1 MAVRYLSV
9 THVLELHRLSIDDFG
24 GIHGLRSEEQFLSA
38 LFQPQQSAF
47 GEDAYPTVHEK
58 AAAYGFFIAE
68 SQAFLDG
75 NKRTAAAAM
84 LVFLDANG
92 YRLNCDDDEL
102 ADAIEGLGER
112 RINQAIFFSWVGERV
127 ISRSRE
133 PEK

>member
-1 MAVRYLSV
+1 MGVRYLSASQ
-9 THVLELHRLSIDDFG
+9 VLELHRLSIDEFG
-24 GIHGLRSEEQFLSA
+24 GNHGLRSEAQFPSA

-47 GEDAYPTVHEK
+47 GEDTYPTVHEK
-58 AAAYGFFIAE
+58 SAAYGFFIAE

-112 RINQAIFFSWVGERV
+112 RLDQANFFSWVGERV
-127 ISRSRE
+127 IVRSRE
-133 PEK
+133 PEE